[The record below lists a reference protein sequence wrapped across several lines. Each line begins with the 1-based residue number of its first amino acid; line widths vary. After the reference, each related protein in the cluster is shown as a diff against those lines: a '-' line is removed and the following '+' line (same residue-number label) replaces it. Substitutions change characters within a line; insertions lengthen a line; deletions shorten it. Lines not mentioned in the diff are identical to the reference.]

1 MVLHGLKRIFQK
13 PSPELT
19 SSERTNQLRSKT
31 IYSGTVELSHELTK
45 PGSNRYKTYN
55 GPFEVVNK
63 NGNGSLVASA
73 SYRDLL
79 DITKGKVLL
88 NQLPLNDLTYPYYEK
103 NFGNGEIYVGNY
115 QQFDGS
121 FFNGSG
127 PTGCADSVLIYDIST
142 TGFTGPGSYNGNSI
156 GNTGPSGT
164 VGSNQDIFI
173 DPKHCYYSDPCNSN
187 NSYMKFVDINF
198 KGPTGAPGPTG
209 ITGPSQY
216 YAQQIINGNQY
227 NGFRFPMSNF
237 TLTCK
242 QLNLSQTEG
251 PHFCPF
257 IITNPLIFTNSTFT
271 TYYYDALGNNLGGP
285 ISGGYAVY
293 NVTHTIVGA
302 TVLSKTAQT
311 ASFLCIGGGGGGGSA
326 GFALLGGGG
335 GGGGYLNGNYTFSS
349 NLPVLISVGL
359 GGAGGVHNANNSP
372 PIVIPAGVG
381 GNTSIDSNTAFGG
394 GKGGGWPI
402 VIGDANGGNGGCG
415 GGAVGEMSQTSIYTG
430 GTGTPPGQGGNG
442 ANGDI
447 SSGAGGGGGGA
458 GASATSYFGG
468 IGISYSP
475 FNGLLLLCGGGG
487 ASSVYSGTIIH
498 GIGGSGGGGN
508 SGTPTGFNG
517 TNGLGGGGGGSASFI
532 FSGNGGNG
540 GSGILILTIST

>member
-31 IYSGTVELSHELTK
+31 IYSGTVELSNALAI

-88 NQLPLNDLTYPYYEK
+88 NQLPLTDLTYPYYEK

-115 QQFDGS
+115 QQFDGT
-121 FFNGSG
+121 FFSGAG
-127 PTGCADSVLIYDIST
+127 PTGCADSVLVYDLST
-142 TGFTGPGSYNGNSI
+142 TGFTGPGSYTENSI

-164 VGSNQDIFI
+164 VGSNQNIFI
-173 DPKHCYYSDPCNSN
+173 DPKHCYYSDPCTSSN

-198 KGPTGAPGPTG
+198 KGPTGITG

-216 YAQQIINGNQY
+216 YAQQIISGNQY

-257 IITNPLIFTNSTFT
+257 IITNPLIFTNSTVT
-271 TYYYDALGNNLGGP
+271 IDYYDTLGNNLGYP
-285 ISGGYAVY
+285 IPGGYAVY
-293 NVTHTIVGA
+293 NVTHTTVGA

-326 GFALLGGGG
+326 VLGLVGGGG
-335 GGGGYLNGNYTFSS
+335 GGGGYLNGNYIFSS

-359 GGAGGVHNANNSP
+359 GGAGGTSSSP
-372 PIVIPAGVG
+372 AVVGV
-381 GNTSIDSNTAFGG
+381 NTYIDSNIASGG
-394 GKGGGWPI
+394 GQGGG
-402 VIGDANGGNGGCG
+402 GNGGGNGGNGGCG
-415 GGAVGEMSQTSIYTG
+415 GGAAGQQFFAYSG
-430 GTGTPPGQGGNG
+430 GLGTPGQGGDG
-442 ANGDI
+442 AGGNNF
-447 SSGAGGGGGGA
+447 SGSGGGGGGA
-458 GASATSYFGG
+458 GALASSTSGGIGLAYFGG
-468 IGISYSP
+468 VVY
-475 FNGLLLLCGGGG
+475 GGGG
-487 ASSVYSGTIIH
+487 ASASG
-498 GIGGSGGGGN
+498 GIGGTGGGGN
-508 SGTPTGFNG
+508 TDSNG
-517 TNGLGGGGGGSASFI
+517 TNGLGGGGGGSSQIATG
-532 FSGNGGNG
+532 GNGGNG